1 MPDLNVYLIIITG
14 ETSAQ
19 HCELERLGRS
29 NKVHVPAHRARY
41 RHVPI
46 EVPSRSLATSY
57 LTLLTSLDG
66 RVHICAAHV
75 LGLNSLSLPVPPTC
89 TCNLQPVTC
98 NL

>member
-29 NKVHVPAHRARY
+29 NKVHVPARRARY

-46 EVPSRSLATSY
+46 EVPSRSLATY
-57 LTLLTSLDG
+57 LTLPYLGGSLDG

-89 TCNLQPVTC
+89 TCNLY
-98 NL
+98 L

>member
-29 NKVHVPAHRARY
+29 IKVHVPARRARY

-57 LTLLTSLDG
+57 LTLPYLHVAWMGECTYARLT
-66 RVHICAAHV
+66 CWA
-75 LGLNSLSLPVPPTC
+75 
-89 TCNLQPVTC
+89 
-98 NL
+98 